1 MGGVEGVL
9 TGPPTG
15 EDDASKLIETLHKDE
30 VFSGEHLDQ
39 LDVTGGIGLK
49 VERGFQTAAHGIAV
63 HLVSGEID
71 GRVRDACLGDNVRGT
86 TLVP

>member
-15 EDDASKLIETLHKDE
+15 ENDESKLIENLHKQDA
-30 VFSGEHLDQ
+30 FRGEHLEQ

-49 VERGFQTAAHGIAV
+49 VERGFQTAAHGITV
-63 HLVSGEID
+63 QLVSGEID
-71 GRVRDACLGDNVRGT
+71 GRVRDACLGVDVRCT
-86 TLVP
+86 TLKP